1 MPALFMFTSKIRKDD
16 LVLNQ
21 TPLWKYVLVIFII
34 GMCALYA
41 SPNLYGE
48 DYAVQISAGRDGVV
62 DSSLVDKVTTELQ
75 TAKIPSKSIVLENEQ
90 ILIRLTDLDNQLV
103 ARETLERALSDDY
116 SVAMNLAPDT
126 PKWLEA
132 LGGSPMKLGLDLRG
146 GVHFLMEVDMNSA
159 VAKSFEDMVGDFRT
173 ALREEGI
180 RYRNVKQGDAGV
192 DIYFRDQDAL
202 DKAQFFLRNRNRD
215 LVFTEKNDL
224 MLQASMSEQKLAETR
239 DYAVKQNIT
248 IIRNRVNQLGVA
260 EPSVQKQGVDRIVV
274 QLPGIQ
280 DTARAKEILN
290 ATATLEFRS
299 VDLDHDVRDAVNGR
313 VPVGSELVMDQQGQP
328 QLLKKRIILTG
339 NHIID
344 ANSSND
350 EYGVPQVNISLDSKG
365 GSKMS
370 QFTKDSIGKPMAT
383 VFIEYKPTGERDAKD
398 KLIFEAKR
406 EVISIATI
414 QARLGSSFRI
424 TGLDSP
430 SEAHNLALLL
440 RAGALI
446 APIQIV
452 EERTVGPSL
461 GKDNIEKGKQAII
474 WGFVAVLI
482 FMLIYYKSFGLVANL
497 ALTLNLVMIVGIMSM
512 IPGAA
517 LSLPGMAGIVLTVGM
532 AVDANVLIFERIR
545 EELRDGRSPQQAIH
559 HGYDSAFS
567 TILDANITTFIAGLV
582 LFAVGT
588 GPIKGFSIT
597 LMIGIATSMFT
608 AIVVTRVVVNA
619 WWGGKRLT
627 KLSI

>member
-1 MPALFMFTSKIRKDD
+1 
-16 LVLNQ
+16 VLNQ
-21 TPLWKYVLVIFII
+21 TPLWKYLVLIFIV

-41 SPNLYGE
+41 TPNLYGE
-48 DYAVQISAGRDGVV
+48 DYAVQISAGRNASV
-62 DSSLVDKVTTELQ
+62 DESLLNKVTETLSSENIE
-75 TAKIPSKSIVLENEQ
+75 AKNIALDNEQ
-90 ILIRLTDLDNQLV
+90 ILVRLTNSDSQLI
-103 ARETLERALSDDY
+103 ARETLQRALGDDY
-116 SVAMNLAPDT
+116 YVAMNLAPDT
-126 PKWLEA
+126 PAWLEA
-132 LGGSPMKLGLDLRG
+132 IGGAPMKLGLDLRG

-159 VAKSFEDMVGDFRT
+159 VNKSFEDMVSDFRS

-180 RYRNVKQGDAGV
+180 RYRTVRQVEGGV
-192 DIYFRDQDAL
+192 EIFFRDQDTL
-202 DKAQFFLRNRNRD
+202 DKAEFFLRNRNRD

-224 MLQASMSEQKLAETR
+224 KIVVSMSEQKLAETR

-260 EPSVQKQGVDRIVV
+260 EPSVQKQGVDRIAV

-299 VDLDHDVRDAVNGR
+299 VDLDHDVRDAVAGR
-313 VPVGSELVMDQQGQP
+313 VPAGSELVLDQQGQP
-328 QLLKKRIILTG
+328 QLLKKKIILTG

-344 ANSSND
+344 ASSSAD
-350 EYGVPQVNISLDSKG
+350 EYGIPQVNISLDSKG

-383 VFIEYKPTGERDAKD
+383 VFIEYKSTGERDAND

-430 SEAHNLALLL
+430 QEAHNLSLLL

-461 GKDNIEKGKQAII
+461 GKENIALGTQAII

-482 FMLIYYKSFGLVANL
+482 FMLIYYKAFGVVANL

-512 IPGAA
+512 IPGAT

-545 EELRDGRSPQQAIH
+545 EELREGRSPQQAIH

-567 TILDANITTFIAGLV
+567 TILDANITTFIAGLI

-608 AIVVTRVVVNA
+608 AIFVTRAVVNA
-619 WWGGKRLT
+619 WCGGKPLK

>member
-1 MPALFMFTSKIRKDD
+1 
-16 LVLNQ
+16 VLNQ
-21 TPLWKYVLVIFII
+21 TPLWKYIVLILVI
-34 GMCALYA
+34 GVCALYA

-48 DYAVQISAGRDGVV
+48 DPAVQISAGRNATVNADLLEKVNAELKAENIDYKSVV
-62 DSSLVDKVTTELQ
+62 FEDQ
-75 TAKIPSKSIVLENEQ
+75 Q
-90 ILIRLTDLDNQLV
+90 ILIRLNDLDTQRI
-103 ARETLERALSDDY
+103 AREKLGKALGDEY
-116 SVAMNLAPDT
+116 YVAMNLAPDT

-132 LGGSPMKLGLDLRG
+132 LGGTPMKLGLDLRG
-146 GVHFLMEVDMNSA
+146 GVYFLMEVDMNSA
-159 VAKSFEDMVGDFRT
+159 IKKSFEDMVGDFRS

-180 RYRNVKQGDAGV
+180 RYRTVKQVDQGV
-192 DIYFRDQDAL
+192 EIYFRDQETL
-202 DKAQFFLRNRNRD
+202 DEADFFLKNRNRD
-215 LVFTEKNDL
+215 LLFTEESGL
-224 MLQASMSEQKLAETR
+224 VILASMSDNKLAETR

-260 EPSVQKQGVDRIVV
+260 EPIVQKQGLDRIVV

-299 VDLDHDVRDAVNGR
+299 VDLDHDVRDAISGR
-313 VPVGSELVMDQQGQP
+313 VPAGSELINDQQGRP
-328 QLLKKRIILTG
+328 QLLDKKIILTG

-344 ANSSND
+344 ANSSAD
-350 EYGVPQVNISLDSKG
+350 EYGIPQVNISLDSKG

-383 VFIEYKPTGERDAKD
+383 VFIEYKSDGERDAD
-398 KLIFEAKR
+398 DNLVFEAKR

-430 SEAHNLALLL
+430 KEAHNLALLL
-440 RAGALI
+440 RAGALV

-461 GKDNIEKGKQAII
+461 GKDNIELGKQAIM
-474 WGFVAVLI
+474 WGFVAVMI
-482 FMLIYYKSFGLVANL
+482 FMLVYYKKFGVVANF
-497 ALTLNLVMIVGIMSM
+497 ALTINLVMIVGIMSM

-559 HGYDSAFS
+559 HGYDNAFS
-567 TILDANITTFIAGLV
+567 TILDANITTFIVGLI

-597 LMIGIATSMFT
+597 LMIGIITSMFT
-608 AIVVTRVVVNA
+608 AIFVTRAVVNA
-619 WWGGKRLT
+619 WWGGKRLS

>member
-1 MPALFMFTSKIRKDD
+1 M
-16 LVLNQ
+16 LNQ
-21 TPLWKYVLVIFII
+21 TPLWKYLVLIFIV

-41 SPNLYGE
+41 TPNLYGE
-48 DYAVQISAGRDGVV
+48 DYAVQISAGRNASV
-62 DSSLVDKVTTELQ
+62 DESLLSKVTETLSSENIETKNIALD
-75 TAKIPSKSIVLENEQ
+75 NEQ
-90 ILIRLTDLDNQLV
+90 ILVRLTNSDSQLI
-103 ARETLERALSDDY
+103 ARETLQRALGDDY
-116 SVAMNLAPDT
+116 YVAMNLAPDT
-126 PKWLEA
+126 PAWLEA
-132 LGGSPMKLGLDLRG
+132 IGGAPMKLGLDLRG

-159 VAKSFEDMVGDFRT
+159 VNKSFEDMVSDFRS

-180 RYRNVKQGDAGV
+180 RYRTVRQVEGGV
-192 DIYFRDQDAL
+192 EIFFRDQVTL
-202 DKAQFFLRNRNRD
+202 DKAEFFLRNRNRD

-224 MLQASMSEQKLAETR
+224 KIVVSMSEQKLAETR

-260 EPSVQKQGVDRIVV
+260 EPSVQKQGVDRIAV

-299 VDLDHDVRDAVNGR
+299 VDLDHDVRDAVAGR
-313 VPVGSELVMDQQGQP
+313 VPSGSEVVLDQQGQP
-328 QLLKKRIILTG
+328 QLLKKKIILTG

-344 ANSSND
+344 ANSSAD
-350 EYGVPQVNISLDSKG
+350 EYGIPQVNISLDSKG

-383 VFIEYKPTGERDAKD
+383 VFIEYKSTGERDAND

-430 SEAHNLALLL
+430 QEAHNLSLLL

-461 GKDNIEKGKQAII
+461 GKENIALGTQAIV

-482 FMLIYYKSFGLVANL
+482 FMLIYYKAFGLVANL

-512 IPGAA
+512 IPGAT

-545 EELRDGRSPQQAIH
+545 EELREGRSPQQAIH

-567 TILDANITTFIAGLV
+567 TILDANITTFIAGLI

-608 AIVVTRVVVNA
+608 AIFVTRAVVNA
-619 WWGGKRLT
+619 WCGGKPLK

>member
-1 MPALFMFTSKIRKDD
+1 M
-16 LVLNQ
+16 LNQ
-21 TPLWKYVLVIFII
+21 TPLWKYFLVIFVV

-48 DYAVQISAGRDGVV
+48 DHAVQISASKNAVVNESTVSQVKSELAAANISTKKVEFEDG
-62 DSSLVDKVTTELQ
+62 
-75 TAKIPSKSIVLENEQ
+75 Q
-90 ILIRLTDLDNQLV
+90 ILVRLNDSDSQLV
-103 ARETLERALSDDY
+103 ARERIEKSLGENY
-116 SVAMNLAPDT
+116 IVAMNLAPDT
-126 PKWLEA
+126 PEWLEA
-132 LGGSPMKLGLDLRG
+132 LGGVPMKLGLDLRG
-146 GVHFLMEVDMNSA
+146 GVHFLMEVDMKSA
-159 VAKSFEDMVGDFRT
+159 LEKSYEDMVGDFRT

-180 RYRNVKQGDAGV
+180 RYRTVKQMDDGV
-192 DIYFRDQDAL
+192 DIYFRDQETL
-202 DKAQFFLRNRNRD
+202 DKADFFLKNRNRD
-215 LVFTEKNDL
+215 LVFNEKSGL
-224 MLQASMSEQKLAETR
+224 IISVSMSEQKLKETR

-260 EPSVQKQGVDRIVV
+260 EPTVQKQGPDRIVV

-280 DTARAKEILN
+280 DTAKAKEILN
-290 ATATLEFRS
+290 ATATLEYRE
-299 VDLDHDVRDAVNGR
+299 VDIDHDVRDAINGR
-313 VPVGSELVMDQQGQP
+313 VPPGSELLPYEKRGP
-328 QLLKKRIILTG
+328 QLLKKRVIVKG
-339 NHIID
+339 SEIID
-344 ANSSND
+344 ANS
-350 EYGVPQVNISLDSKG
+350 GVDQNGMPKVSISLNSKG
-365 GSKMS
+365 GAKMLN
-370 QFTKDSIGKPMAT
+370 FTKRAVGKPMAV
-383 VFIEYKPTGERDAKD
+383 VFIEYKATGERDAND

-406 EVISIATI
+406 NVISVATI
-414 QARLGSSFRI
+414 NGVFSNQFET

-430 SEAHNLALLL
+430 KEAHDLALLL

-446 APIQIV
+446 APVQII

-461 GKDNIEKGKQAII
+461 GQENIDLGMQAII
-474 WGFVAVLI
+474 WGFVAVLV
-482 FMLIYYKSFGLVANL
+482 FMLVYYKKFGFVANI

-512 IPGAA
+512 IPGAT

-545 EELRDGRSPQQAIH
+545 EELAEGRSPQQAIH

-567 TILDANITTFIAGLV
+567 TILDANITTFLVGLI
-582 LFAVGT
+582 LFAIGT

-608 AIVVTRVVVNA
+608 AIIVTRAIVNA

>member
-1 MPALFMFTSKIRKDD
+1 M
-16 LVLNQ
+16 LNQ
-21 TPLWKYVLVIFII
+21 TPLWKYFAVVIVVGI
-34 GMCALYA
+34 CALYA

-48 DYAVQISAGRDGVV
+48 DHAVQISASSNAVIDGAT
-62 DSSLVDKVTTELQ
+62 LDKVSAELKS
-75 TAKIPSKSIVLENEQ
+75 ANIPSKSIVLQNEQ
-90 ILIRLTDLDNQLV
+90 ILVRVPDSDTQLI
-103 ARETLERALSDDY
+103 ARETIEKALGDDY

-126 PKWLEA
+126 PKWLES
-132 LGGSPMKLGLDLRG
+132 LGGTPMKLGLDLRG
-146 GVHFLMEVDMNSA
+146 GVHFLMEVDMKSA
-159 VAKSFEDMVGDFRT
+159 LSKSYEDMVGDFKS

-180 RYRNVKQGDAGV
+180 RYRTVKQIDDGV
-192 DIYFRDQDAL
+192 EIYFRDEEKL
-202 DKAQFFLRNRNRD
+202 DKAEFFLKNRNRD
-215 LVFTEKNDL
+215 FVFSNKSDLVLLVK
-224 MLQASMSEQKLAETR
+224 MSEQKLLETR

-260 EPSVQKQGVDRIVV
+260 EPTVQKQGPDRIVV

-280 DTARAKEILN
+280 DTAKAKEILN
-290 ATATLEFRS
+290 ATATLEYRE
-299 VDLDHDVRDAVNGR
+299 VDLEHDVRDAINGR
-313 VPVGSELVMDQQGQP
+313 VPAGSELLSYEKGGP
-328 QLLKKRIILTG
+328 QLLKKKVIVKG
-339 NHIID
+339 SSIID
-344 ANSSND
+344 ANS
-350 EYGVPQVNISLDSKG
+350 GVDQNGMPKVSISLDSKG
-365 GSKMS
+365 GAQMLN
-370 QFTKDSIGKPMAT
+370 FTKRAVGKPMAV
-383 VFIEYKPTGERDAKD
+383 VFIEYKATDERDEND
-398 KLIFEAKR
+398 KLIFEEKR
-406 EVISIATI
+406 RVISVATI
-414 QARLGSSFRI
+414 NGVFSNKFET

-430 SEAHNLALLL
+430 REAHDLALLL

-446 APIQIV
+446 APIQII

-461 GKDNIEKGKQAII
+461 GQENINLGMQAII
-474 WGFVAVLI
+474 WGFVAVLV
-482 FMLIYYKSFGLVANL
+482 FMLAYYKKFGVVANI

-545 EELRDGRSPQQAIH
+545 EEIKEGRSPQQAIH

-567 TILDANITTFIAGLV
+567 TILDANITTFLVGLI

-608 AIVVTRVVVNA
+608 AIVVTRVIVNA